1 MEYLTAPSVY
11 SGFFFSFSEL
21 FHINREVQHGAT
33 FMNIGPCLHLSLDMI
48 FLGVLW
54 HHVACSSSPLP
65 CLLLQHIW
73 CGTQACA
80 ACSGPCQRRHYEM
93 WICANPRSLLWN
105 DYQQRFT
112 HYNATTHM
120 QRKEKGARLS
130 PVVNTK
136 CDCHLGFKFAL
147 CLISSWNILSFFLKV
162 CSDAC
167 SQSLSLFFCT
177 CSEHHWGWSCF
188 LFLTLI
194 LNTRHI
200 SDTIQ
205 QAFTLLR
212 TLDCSMDTDQTLF
225 HTNSIIKKT
234 RNLWFQILF
243 TMCMITN

>member
-11 SGFFFSFSEL
+11 SVLLFFSEL
-21 FHINREVQHGAT
+21 FHINREVQHDAT
-33 FMNIGPCLHLSLDMI
+33 FMNFGPCLDLSLDMI
-48 FLGVLW
+48 VLGVLW

-73 CGTQACA
+73 CGTQACV

-112 HYNATTHM
+112 HYNAMTHM
-120 QRKEKGARLS
+120 QRKEKGTRLS

-147 CLISSWNILSFFLKV
+147 CLISLWKILSFFLKI

-167 SQSLSLFFCT
+167 SQSLSLFFLHVLWASLGMILFLVYNSH
-177 CSEHHWGWSCF
+177 SEHQAYFRHNPASIHF
-188 LFLTLI
+188 TEDSRLFYGY
-194 LNTRHI
+194 RRDSFPYKQH
-200 SDTIQ
+200 
-205 QAFTLLR
+205 
-212 TLDCSMDTDQTLF
+212 
-225 HTNSIIKKT
+225 H
-234 RNLWFQILF
+234 
-243 TMCMITN
+243 